1 MSHQLLAL
9 LVLVG
14 LASSALA
21 SFNPHGQPL
30 LSAVTSYTFTVM
42 TTSANK
48 TMSCYVTE
56 GEVTR
61 CRRKRGI
68 EESPLI
74 LAAHPVSEDEP
85 INPSN
90 VLGVEATTAPRAE
103 RALSALDYYNADRI
117 FSSFDDSYLNKQ
129 NLFRQLSNRGRNNV
143 ISVGNCGMSTVNF
156 SQFLSCLGL
165 TVQETTTLTA
175 TFTDTIFTGTK
186 YNTMTVK
193 HCTPAGFPYAFCDKI
208 IKNTAVAAE
217 V

>member
-1 MSHQLLAL
+1 MLPIFHQRDIGSLDFFN
-9 LVLVG
+9 VNPIVG
-14 LASSALA
+14 S
-21 SFNPHGQPL
+21 
-30 LSAVTSYTFTVM
+30 M
-42 TTSANK
+42 
-48 TMSCYVTE
+48 
-56 GEVTR
+56 
-61 CRRKRGI
+61 
-68 EESPLI
+68 
-74 LAAHPVSEDEP
+74 
-85 INPSN
+85 
-90 VLGVEATTAPRAE
+90 
-103 RALSALDYYNADRI
+103 
-117 FSSFDDSYLNKQ
+117 DDSFQKYQ
-129 NLFRQLSNRGRNNV
+129 NLFHQLSSKDKKNYV